1 MRRMIEWDQRY
12 SVEIAEIDRQHRKLF
27 DLLNELYAAMQEGQ
41 ADQVV
46 GKVLDRV
53 VDYTV
58 QHFAH
63 EERLFTQYGYPGAAA
78 HRAEHAELTAQAKAL
93 AERLKS
99 GTGDVSV
106 STLKFLCD
114 WLSKHILG
122 SDKRY
127 AGFLAQQGVH

>member
-1 MRRMIEWDQRY
+1 MIEWDQRY
-12 SVEIAEIDRQHRKLF
+12 SVDIAEIDRQHRKLF

-58 QHFAH
+58 LHFAH

-78 HRAEHAELTAQAKAL
+78 HRDEHAQLTAQAKGL

-99 GTGDVSV
+99 GKGDVPV

-114 WLSKHILG
+114 WLSRHILG
-122 SDKRY
+122 SDKGY
-127 AGFLAQQGVH
+127 AAFLTQQGVH

>member
-1 MRRMIEWDQRY
+1 MITWDQRY
-12 SVEIAEIDRQHRKLF
+12 SVEIAEIDRQHQKLF
-27 DLLNELYAAMQEGQ
+27 ALLNELYAAMQEGQ

-58 QHFAH
+58 LHFAH
-63 EERLFTQYGYPGAAA
+63 EERLFTQYSYPDAAA
-78 HRAEHAELTAQAKAL
+78 HRDEHAQLTAQAKAL
-93 AERLKS
+93 AERLKA
-99 GTGDVSV
+99 GTGDVPV

-127 AGFLAQQGVH
+127 ATFLAQQGVH

>member
-1 MRRMIEWDQRY
+1 MIEWDQRY
-12 SVEIAEIDRQHRKLF
+12 SVEIAEIDRQHQKLF

-58 QHFAH
+58 LHFAH
-63 EERLFTQYGYPGAAA
+63 EERLFTRYSYPGAAA
-78 HRAEHAELTAQAKAL
+78 HRDEHARLTAQAKAL
-93 AERLKS
+93 AERLKA
-99 GTGDVSV
+99 GTGDVPV

-114 WLSKHILG
+114 WLSRHILG

-127 AGFLAQQGVH
+127 AAFLAQQGAH